1 METQYMQDNK
11 EQIIVQISGSFHQ
24 ILTALE
30 QLSWLGATLRPGTG
44 DGLTVSEISFR
55 SRQIEVGSSFEQLF
69 VLSLIDPTE
78 GPKPMPGDPGQ
89 CWTSMFTESVLAY
102 GFPLSSKSRPEEILG
117 LEIPFEI
124 MASFA
129 KVKYPI
135 HFRERIIFA
144 GDSTLLIPILSIDN
158 SIQWHYLQGEDCF
171 KDAKQ
176 YLKTMD
182 PKLQTLNAE
191 AMTAS
196 RSFLG
201 FSRNS
206 DIVIGTKSY
215 SETMIFDSQVPAT
228 GPRLTLNLEGP
239 VGAAVSPP
247 NSSLTAGTT
256 WKLRGG
262 EYGQIKDEQ
271 ITPDDRIKRAGA
283 TPALIYD
290 AEACRAFLVP
300 ELSVIVCM
308 VSAYIKSRGDMNG
321 EMPYAEPSPDGGD
334 AAYNAIVAKQTE
346 PVSFKIG
353 NPRTYLEIVQD
364 FVNIFEQRKM
374 QTRARRAEVEVSL
387 KVGLRGWDF
396 VDLQEKTFEFFERE
410 LPTSVLQRRPVWWKL
425 FKKSGVIVLF
435 GRNTGNPIGKA
446 TTDNGHAFCTA
457 WADLPKGEHL
467 LLAHMV
473 SLTKLRS
480 ITCKKLNQ
488 NTGYYMLTDK
498 LAWARPMDSQLFEN
512 CVEGNLCN
520 PMQTMQ
526 NKSVFRYWRYIGY
539 LKHPGAM
546 RERGAVLFGDQTSS
560 FQRRPCRLIQKHPP
574 EQVQNGQLQ
583 KVHNEPPQKGQNDQ
597 PEGIQVRQFSL
608 SVIVLI
614 SATGGLLAFVLS
626 RCLT

>member
-1 METQYMQDNK
+1 METQYMRNSK

-30 QLSWLGATLRPGTG
+30 QLSWLGATLRPSAG
-44 DGLTVSEISFR
+44 DGLAVSEISFR
-55 SRQIEVGSSFEQLF
+55 SRQIEVESSFEQLF
-69 VLSLIDPTE
+69 VLSLIDLTE

-89 CWTSMFTESVLAY
+89 CWTSIFTESVLAY

-124 MASFA
+124 MTSFA

-135 HFRERIIFA
+135 NFRERIVFA
-144 GDSTLLIPILSIDN
+144 GDSTLLIPILSIGN
-158 SIQWHYLQGEDCF
+158 SIQWHYLKGEDCF
-171 KDAKQ
+171 ENAKQ
-176 YLKTMD
+176 YLKTTD
-182 PKLQTLNAE
+182 ATLQTLNAE

-196 RSFLG
+196 RAFLG

-206 DIVIGTKSY
+206 DVVIGTKPY
-215 SETMIFDSQVPAT
+215 SETTILDSKVPAT
-228 GPRLTLNLEGP
+228 GPKLTLKLEGP
-239 VGAAVSPP
+239 VSATVSPP

-256 WKLRGG
+256 WKFRGG
-262 EYGQIKDEQ
+262 EFGQIKDEQ

-321 EMPYAEPSPDGGD
+321 EIPYAEPSPDGGD
-334 AAYNAIVAKQTE
+334 AAYNVIVAKQTE
-346 PVSFKIG
+346 QVYFNIG
-353 NPRTYLEIVQD
+353 NPRTYLEIVED
-364 FVNIFEQRKM
+364 FVKIFEQRKT

-396 VDLQEKTFEFFERE
+396 TDLQEKTFEFFERE
-410 LPTSVLQRRPVWWKL
+410 LPTSVLERRPVWWKL
-425 FKKSGVIVLF
+425 FKKSGVMVLF

-446 TTDNGHAFCTA
+446 TTDDGHAFCTA
-457 WADLPKGEHL
+457 WADLPTGEHL

-473 SLTKLRS
+473 SLAKLRS
-480 ITCKKLNQ
+480 ITCKKPNQ

-520 PMQTMQ
+520 PIQTMQ
-526 NKSVFRYWRYIGY
+526 NQSVFRYWRYNGY

-546 RERGAVLFGDQTSS
+546 HDRGAALFGDQPSS
-560 FQRRPCRLIQKHPP
+560 FQRRPCHLIQKQPP

-583 KVHNEPPQKGQNDQ
+583 EVHNQPPQESQNDQ
-597 PEGIQVRQFSL
+597 PEGIQDQQLSL
-608 SVIVLI
+608 SVIFLI
-614 SATGGLLAFVLS
+614 SATGFLLAFVLS